1 MVLVM
6 LLYEKKGAVGIL
18 TVNRPEALNAINSV
32 LLDELYDKVSEIAAD
47 ESVRCLILT
56 GSGKAFVAGADIGEM
71 KDLSKQEGYEFG
83 MRGHRS
89 FTAVENL
96 EIPVIAAVNGY
107 ALGGGCELA
116 LCADI
121 RIASERAKF
130 AQPEV
135 GLGITPGFGGT
146 QRLIRTVNRA
156 KAMEMILTA
165 RTVSAQ
171 EALEMGLVSRVV
183 PGEEL
188 MNTALALA
196 EAIAAN
202 APVAVRNAKAAVRRS
217 YARELNEDLEAE
229 AKLFADCFETE
240 DQRMAM
246 TAFVNKT
253 PKTEFK
259 GK

>member
-1 MVLVM
+1 M

-18 TVNRPEALNAINSV
+18 TVNRPEALNAINSA

-121 RIASERAKF
+121 RIASERATF

-165 RTVSAQ
+165 RIVSAQ

-196 EAIAAN
+196 ESIAAN

>member
-1 MVLVM
+1 M

-18 TVNRPEALNAINSV
+18 TVNRPEALNAINSA

-121 RIASERAKF
+121 RIASEHAKF

-196 EAIAAN
+196 ESIAAN

>member
-1 MVLVM
+1 M

-18 TVNRPEALNAINSV
+18 TVNRPEALNAINSA

-229 AKLFADCFETE
+229 AKFFADCFETE

>member
-1 MVLVM
+1 M

-18 TVNRPEALNAINSV
+18 TVNRPEALNAINSA

-196 EAIAAN
+196 ESIAAN
-202 APVAVRNAKAAVRRS
+202 APVAVRKAKAAVRRS

>member
-196 EAIAAN
+196 ESIAAN

-217 YARELNEDLEAE
+217 YARELDEDLEAE

>member
-18 TVNRPEALNAINSV
+18 TVNRPEALNAINSA

-229 AKLFADCFETE
+229 SKLFADCFETE

>member
-1 MVLVM
+1 M

-196 EAIAAN
+196 ESIAAN

-217 YARELNEDLEAE
+217 YARELDEDLEAE

>member
-1 MVLVM
+1 M

-18 TVNRPEALNAINSV
+18 TVNRPEALNAINSA

-196 EAIAAN
+196 ESIAAN

>member
-1 MVLVM
+1 MVLAM

-18 TVNRPEALNAINSV
+18 TVNRPEALNAIDSA

-196 EAIAAN
+196 ESIAAN

-217 YARELNEDLEAE
+217 YARELDEDLEAE

>member
-1 MVLVM
+1 M

-18 TVNRPEALNAINSV
+18 TVNRPEALNAINSA

-121 RIASERAKF
+121 RIASEHAKF

-196 EAIAAN
+196 ESIAAN

-217 YARELNEDLEAE
+217 YARELDEDLEAE

>member
-1 MVLVM
+1 
-6 LLYEKKGAVGIL
+6 
-18 TVNRPEALNAINSV
+18 
-32 LLDELYDKVSEIAAD
+32 
-47 ESVRCLILT
+47 LILT

-196 EAIAAN
+196 EAIAAKCT
-202 APVAVRNAKAAVRRS
+202 R
-217 YARELNEDLEAE
+217 
-229 AKLFADCFETE
+229 CGT
-240 DQRMAM
+240 QR
-246 TAFVNKT
+246 
-253 PKTEFK
+253 
-259 GK
+259 

>member
-1 MVLVM
+1 M

-18 TVNRPEALNAINSV
+18 TVNRPEALNAINSA

-146 QRLIRTVNRA
+146 HRLIRTVNRA

-196 EAIAAN
+196 ESIAAN

>member
-1 MVLVM
+1 M

-18 TVNRPEALNAINSV
+18 TVNRPEALNAINSA

-171 EALEMGLVSRVV
+171 EAMEMGLVSRVV

-217 YARELNEDLEAE
+217 YARELDEDLEAE

>member
-18 TVNRPEALNAINSV
+18 TVNRPEALNAINSA
-32 LLDELYDKVSEIAAD
+32 LLHELYDKVSEIAAD

-196 EAIAAN
+196 ESIAAN

>member
-1 MVLVM
+1 M

-18 TVNRPEALNAINSV
+18 TVNRPEALNAINSA

-196 EAIAAN
+196 ESIAAN

-217 YARELNEDLEAE
+217 YARELDEDLEAE

>member
-1 MVLVM
+1 M

-18 TVNRPEALNAINSV
+18 TVNRPEALNAINSA

-146 QRLIRTVNRA
+146 QRLSRTVNRA

-196 EAIAAN
+196 ESIAAN

>member
-18 TVNRPEALNAINSV
+18 TVNRPEALNAINSA

-121 RIASERAKF
+121 RIASECAKF

-196 EAIAAN
+196 ESIAAN

>member
-1 MVLVM
+1 MVLAM

-18 TVNRPEALNAINSV
+18 TVNRPEALNAINSA

-217 YARELNEDLEAE
+217 YARELDEDLEAE

>member
-1 MVLVM
+1 M

-18 TVNRPEALNAINSV
+18 TVNRPEALNAINSA

-146 QRLIRTVNRA
+146 QRRIRTVNRA

-196 EAIAAN
+196 ESIAAN

>member
-1 MVLVM
+1 M

-18 TVNRPEALNAINSV
+18 TVNRPEALNAINSA

-96 EIPVIAAVNGY
+96 GIPVIAAVNGY

-196 EAIAAN
+196 ESIAAN

>member
-1 MVLVM
+1 M

-18 TVNRPEALNAINSV
+18 TVNRPEALNAINSA

-217 YARELNEDLEAE
+217 YARELDEDLEAE

>member
-1 MVLVM
+1 M

-18 TVNRPEALNAINSV
+18 TVNRPEALNAINSA

-71 KDLSKQEGYEFG
+71 KDLSTQEGYEFG

-196 EAIAAN
+196 ESIAAN

>member
-1 MVLVM
+1 M
-6 LLYEKKGAVGIL
+6 LLYEKKGAVGIV
-18 TVNRPEALNAINSV
+18 TVNRPVALNAINSA

-130 AQPEV
+130 AQPEG

-217 YARELNEDLEAE
+217 YARELDEDLEAE

>member
-18 TVNRPEALNAINSV
+18 TVNRPEALNAINSA

>member
-1 MVLVM
+1 M

-18 TVNRPEALNAINSV
+18 TVNRPEALNAINSA

-135 GLGITPGFGGT
+135 GGGT

>member
-18 TVNRPEALNAINSV
+18 TVNRPEALNAINSA

-196 EAIAAN
+196 ESIAAN

-259 GK
+259 GT

>member
-1 MVLVM
+1 M
-6 LLYEKKGAVGIL
+6 
-18 TVNRPEALNAINSV
+18 
-32 LLDELYDKVSEIAAD
+32 
-47 ESVRCLILT
+47 RCLILT

-196 EAIAAN
+196 ESIAAN

>member
-1 MVLVM
+1 M

-18 TVNRPEALNAINSV
+18 TVNRPEALNAINSA

-107 ALGGGCELA
+107 ALGG
-116 LCADI
+116 
-121 RIASERAKF
+121 
-130 AQPEV
+130 
-135 GLGITPGFGGT
+135 T

-196 EAIAAN
+196 ESIAAN

>member
-18 TVNRPEALNAINSV
+18 TVNRPEALNAINSA

-121 RIASERAKF
+121 RIASERAKV

-196 EAIAAN
+196 ESIAAN

>member
-1 MVLVM
+1 M
-6 LLYEKKGAVGIL
+6 
-18 TVNRPEALNAINSV
+18 
-32 LLDELYDKVSEIAAD
+32 
-47 ESVRCLILT
+47 
-56 GSGKAFVAGADIGEM
+56 
-71 KDLSKQEGYEFG
+71 
-83 MRGHRS
+83 
-89 FTAVENL
+89 
-96 EIPVIAAVNGY
+96 
-107 ALGGGCELA
+107 
-116 LCADI
+116 
-121 RIASERAKF
+121 
-130 AQPEV
+130 
-135 GLGITPGFGGT
+135 
-146 QRLIRTVNRA
+146 NRA

>member
-1 MVLVM
+1 M

-18 TVNRPEALNAINSV
+18 TVNRPEALNAINSA

>member
-18 TVNRPEALNAINSV
+18 TVNRPEALNAINSA

-121 RIASERAKF
+121 RIASEHAKF

-196 EAIAAN
+196 ESIAAN

>member
-1 MVLVM
+1 MVLAM

-18 TVNRPEALNAINSV
+18 TVNRPEALNAINSA

>member
-18 TVNRPEALNAINSV
+18 TVNRPEALNAINSA

-217 YARELNEDLEAE
+217 YARELNEDLEEE

>member
-1 MVLVM
+1 M

-18 TVNRPEALNAINSV
+18 TVNRPEALNAINSA
-32 LLDELYDKVSEIAAD
+32 LLDEIYDKVSEIAAD